1 MKQRVLLLGESPEDI
16 AVITNALAESD
27 FYIDSRVKSIK
38 ELCALA
44 ARDTADVII
53 IALVKADKA
62 IMNTI
67 EFLIELH
74 PIPVVMFVNEG
85 DEASSIDSVIS
96 GISAYVINGLE
107 QSRVRPI
114 VTTAITRFH
123 ETQKL
128 RRELDKNRQAL
139 RERKLIE
146 RAKGLLM
153 KQRQCSEEQA
163 YITLRTLAMKQNKRI
178 AEISAF
184 LIDARA
190 SME

>member
-1 MKQRVLLLGESPEDI
+1 MKQRVLLLGENPEDVT
-16 AVITNALAESD
+16 VITNALIDSD
-27 FYIDSRVKSIK
+27 FNVQSRVNSIK
-38 ELCALA
+38 ELCALT
-44 ARDTADVII
+44 ARGVADVII
-53 IALVKADKA
+53 VALKQADRA

-67 EFLIELH
+67 EFLIEHH
-74 PIPVVMFVNEG
+74 PVPVVMFVKEG

-114 VTTAITRFH
+114 VTTAITRFQ

-128 RRELDKNRQAL
+128 RRELDRNKQAL

-146 RAKGLLM
+146 RAKCLLM

-178 AEISAF
+178 AEISAY